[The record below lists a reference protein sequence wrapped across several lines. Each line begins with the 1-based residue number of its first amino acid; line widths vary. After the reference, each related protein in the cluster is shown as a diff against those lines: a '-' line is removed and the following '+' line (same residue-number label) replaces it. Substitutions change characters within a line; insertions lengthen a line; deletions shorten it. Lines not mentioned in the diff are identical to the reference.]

1 MPEAQADL
9 FKEFFLKGEDKE
21 ECLKKIRED
30 LRKGRLHYVE
40 NVRRRALGVA
50 LTYFRSRVDDA
61 IREWNDDEVLLTQFP
76 QQSIKKSLL

>member
-30 LRKGRLHYVE
+30 LRKGFPHYVE
-40 NVRRRALGVA
+40 YVRRRALGAA
-50 LTYFRSRVDDA
+50 LNYFRKSVDEA
-61 IREWNDDEVLLTQFP
+61 IRQWNDDEVFLTQFP
-76 QQSIKKSLL
+76 QQSIKQSQL